1 MTLQV
6 ECQKRNYIIRQN
18 CAKKQVYFMSY
29 YICVI
34 NNQSANLQSHNL
46 LIFSFK
52 VGNEHNVSHLI
63 LQNKILRLILQ
74 P

>member
-34 NNQSANLQSHNL
+34 NNLQSHNL

>member
-34 NNQSANLQSHNL
+34 NNQSA
-46 LIFSFK
+46 IT
-52 VGNEHNVSHLI
+52 
-63 LQNKILRLILQ
+63 
-74 P
+74 